1 MTHEV
6 PEEISEKLRE
16 LYELRKSKYKDT
28 SVIAVAQTQRGEGAY
43 QSGLFAC
50 SAGDLYFAIGTLI
63 SKLAQSVDRT
73 PLQVVEDLKEDFEKD
88 DDQFMPSDSYGPEV
102 FEKDN

>member
-1 MTHEV
+1 MHEV
-6 PEEISEKLRE
+6 PEEISDKLRE
-16 LYELRKSKYKDT
+16 LYELRKNKYPEV
-28 SVIAVAQTQRGEGAY
+28 SVIAVAQAQNGGGGAY

-88 DDQFMPSDSYGPEV
+88 DDQFMPSDEHGPEV
-102 FEKDN
+102 SKKNN